1 MVGEWT
7 KDADFPRPIRSSKI
21 SPEAYRRH
29 TMSSFSLPPIV
40 DNPDG
45 GWGPSAA
52 NLPEQFKFKDI
63 PYAPYSKS
71 DKLGRFAD
79 WNETSGEARQSAAG
93 LPATQSTRG
102 GATGRRR
109 DGAPTF
115 GSGAAS
121 AFAYFHVEDES
132 SFSLV
137 DNKTA
142 APRRGGGFVRGR
154 GNSRAG
160 TSYNA
165 RGNARGGRAGNAR
178 NAMNQR
184 NTGRRGWRDWEKNN
198 RTRESSVV
206 ISPQWSMLEEIDF
219 IRLSKLRLDV
229 DEPEDLDSYGR
240 LFAYDK
246 SYDRVTTKSERPL
259 QATDRIKYNTT
270 TSDDPVIQ
278 QYANKGVATVYTTD
292 VILSALMCAPRSVY
306 PWDIVIIREGNNL
319 FFDKR
324 DGGPFDTIT
333 VNENAFDPPQ
343 DTPPPNPNNPP
354 EKSAETPSI
363 NSATSL
369 SLEATYINQNFSF
382 QSATETGPPPPVDFA
397 YPNPFYGLD
406 ETEPLASCGYRY
418 RLFDL
423 SVTDEEDIKLC
434 VRTEV
439 DAFSPGSGNAHE
451 GNGLVTIRA
460 LNEFDTRAPGAGGA
474 PDWRTKLD
482 SQRGAVVATE
492 MKNNSCK
499 LAKWSVQS
507 ILAGAELMKVG
518 YISRVNPRDNTRHVI
533 LSTASMRPT
542 EFAAQLNVSL
552 ANGWGIVRTVTD
564 LCMKMPEGKYVL
576 VKDPNK
582 PVIRLYAVPL
592 GTFQPDIEEE
602 EIEAFEEEQE
612 AAA

>member
-1 MVGEWT
+1 
-7 KDADFPRPIRSSKI
+7 
-21 SPEAYRRH
+21 
-29 TMSSFSLPPIV
+29 MSSFSLPPIV

-63 PYAPYSKS
+63 PYAPYSKA

-79 WNETSGEARQSAAG
+79 WNESTLDTRQSATG
-93 LPATQSTRG
+93 VPATQSTRT

-115 GSGAAS
+115 GSGTAS

-137 DNKTA
+137 DNKP
-142 APRRGGGFVRGR
+142 APPRKGSSFVRGR
-154 GNSRAG
+154 SGARGGA
-160 TSYNA
+160 SYNA
-165 RGNARGGRAGNAR
+165 RGGSRGGRGGMGR
-178 NAMNQR
+178 NMNQR
-184 NTGRRGWRDWEKNN
+184 NTGRKGWRDWEKNN
-198 RTRESSVV
+198 RNRESSVV
-206 ISPQWSMLEEIDF
+206 ISPQWTMLEEIDF
-219 IRLSKLRLDV
+219 IRLSKLKLDV
-229 DEPEDLDSYGR
+229 DEPDDLDTYGR
-240 LFAYDK
+240 LFTYDK
-246 SYDRVTTKSERPL
+246 SYDRISTKSERPL
-259 QATDRIKYNTT
+259 QPTDRIKYNTT

-278 QYANKGVATVYTTD
+278 QYTSKNVATVYTTD
-292 VILSALMCAPRSVY
+292 AILSVLMCAPRSVY
-306 PWDIVIIREGNNL
+306 PWDIVIIREGNTL

-324 DGGPFDTIT
+324 DGGPFDTVT
-333 VNENAFDPPQ
+333 VNENAADPPQ
-343 DTPPPNPNNPP
+343 DSPAPNSNNPADKNVVHDP
-354 EKSAETPSI
+354 PSI

-382 QSATETGPPPPVDFA
+382 QTATETGPPPPIDLTH
-397 YPNPFYGLD
+397 PNPFYGPE

-423 SVTDEEDIKLC
+423 SVTEEEDIRLC

-439 DAFSPGSGNAHE
+439 DAFSAGSGNPRE
-451 GNGLVTIRA
+451 GQGLVTIRA
-460 LNEFDTRAPGAGGA
+460 LNEFDTRAQGAGGA

-499 LAKWSVQS
+499 LAKWTVQS
-507 ILAGAELMKVG
+507 ILAGAELMKIGSVSSIAQYRLLCHIFLNELTHTTHR

-582 PVIRLYAVPL
+582 PVIRLYAVPP
-592 GTFQPDIEEE
+592 GTFAVDEDEEV
-602 EIEAFEEEQE
+602 EAVEQE
-612 AAA
+612 PEPGA